1 MNSTTQITTDEAKRI
16 SKRLLNHWKH
26 KFEVAEHGQL
36 LQIFMPSATVDLR
49 PQADH
54 LAVEITAQQADAD
67 LPMLEQVVLEHLIRM
82 GQEPL
87 QAAWQ
92 RSN

>member
-1 MNSTTQITTDEAKRI
+1 
-16 SKRLLNHWKH
+16 
-26 KFEVAEHGQL
+26 
-36 LQIFMPSATVDLR
+36 
-49 PQADH
+49 
-54 LAVEITAQQADAD
+54 D

-92 RSN
+92 RSD